1 MNDWIK
7 PYVKAHKGLLILTIL
22 FGVGALIAAC
32 ALLFTSGYLISKS
45 SLRPENILLVYV
57 PIVLVRAFGISRPVL
72 NYLQQLAS
80 HSFVLAVLSKMRV
93 RLFQRLETQALVL
106 KERYAIGD
114 LLGLLADDL
123 EHLQNFYLKTIFPA
137 LFALILYGIAIIAL
151 GVFSIPYALLL
162 ALLFGILV
170 FVLPYVALKR
180 NRQHMLD
187 MKIVRAELYNDL
199 TDAVMGATDWKLS
212 GRADQMIA
220 GKQQIAARYDR
231 LEAKIEASSRRR
243 SIVFQVVAAASVI
256 LLVMFG
262 SDMAQTAVFHPMWI
276 AAFVLVAL
284 PLLEAFMPIS
294 DAISHFPSYDTSFAR
309 LMEVEGRSEDA
320 QPCTTLPT
328 GPYTVDISNVAFQY
342 DNRTVLRDVSMTWHP
357 HQKVAI
363 LGKTGTG
370 KSTLGKLLLGAY
382 KPTAGTVTING
393 VHMHTLRHDT
403 SQLIAVLEQ
412 KPYLFDTTI
421 MNNIRLGNVSASDAE
436 VIEAAK
442 KVQLHEMIET
452 LPHGYDTRVEELGT
466 RFSGG
471 ERQRIALARILLQQT
486 PIVLLDEPTVG
497 LDPVTEQELIHTI
510 FEVLSNKTVVWITHH
525 LAAMAH
531 MDTIYMLENGR
542 VRVKGSHEQ
551 LLADDARYRK
561 LYDLDYPFD

>member
-1 MNDWIK
+1 MNNWIK
-7 PYVKAHKGLLILTIL
+7 PYVKAHKGLLTLTIL

-32 ALLFTSGYLISKS
+32 ALMFTSGYLISKS

-137 LFALILYGIAIIAL
+137 LFALLLYGIAIIAL

-170 FVLPYVALKR
+170 FVLPYVSLKR

-187 MKIVRAELYNDL
+187 MKTVRAGLYNDL

-212 GRADQMIA
+212 GRADDMIA
-220 GKQQIAARYDR
+220 AKQQIATRYDA
-231 LEAKIEASSRRR
+231 LEAKIDAASRRR

-256 LLVMFG
+256 MLVAFA

-284 PLLEAFMPIS
+284 PLIEAFMPLS
-294 DAISHFPSYDTSFAR
+294 DAISHLPSYDTSFAR
-309 LMEVEGRSEDA
+309 LIEVEEQREAA
-320 QPCTTLPT
+320 QAAVTLPV
-328 GPYTVDISNVAFQY
+328 GPYTVNVSQVAFHY
-342 DNRTVLRDVSMTWHP
+342 DTTAVLHDVSMTWAP
-357 HQKVAI
+357 GQKVAI

-382 KPTAGTVTING
+382 KPSAGTVTING
-393 VHMHTLRHDT
+393 VPTHTLRDDMP
-403 SQLIAVLEQ
+403 QLIAVLEQ
-412 KPYLFDTTI
+412 KPYLFDTTV
-421 MNNIRLGNVSASDAE
+421 MNNIRLGNVAASDDE

-442 KVQLHEMIET
+442 KVQLHEMIEA
-452 LPHGYDTRVEELGT
+452 LPHGYETRVEELGT

-471 ERQRIALARILLQQT
+471 ERQRIALARILLQHT

-497 LDPVTEQELIHTI
+497 LDPVTEQALIETM
-510 FEVLSNKTVVWITHH
+510 FEVLGDKTVVWITHH

-531 MDTIYMLENGR
+531 MDTIYMLENGQ
-542 VRVKGSHEQ
+542 VRVQGSHEQ
-551 LLADDARYRK
+551 LLADDARYRT

>member
-1 MNDWIK
+1 MNNWIK
-7 PYVKAHKGLLILTIL
+7 PYVKAQKGLLILTIL

-137 LFALILYGIAIIAL
+137 LFALILYGLAIIAL

-170 FVLPYVALKR
+170 FVFPYVALKR
-180 NRQHMLD
+180 NRQYMFD
-187 MKIVRAELYNDL
+187 MKTVRAELYNDL

-212 GRADQMIA
+212 GRADDMIA
-220 GKQQIAARYDR
+220 EKQQIVAHYDR

-262 SDMAQTAVFHPMWI
+262 NDMAQTAVFHPMWI

-309 LMEVEGRSEDA
+309 LMEVEERSETT
-320 QPCTTLPT
+320 QPCATLPT

-342 DNRTVLRDVSMTWHP
+342 DDRTVLRDVSMTWHP
-357 HQKVAI
+357 RQKVAI

-393 VHMHTLRHDT
+393 VHMHTLRNDT

-421 MNNIRLGNVSASDAE
+421 MNNIRLGNVAASDAE

-442 KVQLHEMIET
+442 KVQLHEMIER

-497 LDPVTEQELIHTI
+497 LDPVTEQALIHTI
-510 FEVLSNKTVVWITHH
+510 FDVLSNKTVVWITHH

-531 MDTIYMLENGR
+531 MDTIYMLEKGR